1 MIGSA
6 RSLVKF
12 TARTNVPY
20 SDLRGRLDRAMAPIC
35 VHRATRIP
43 PDIASR
49 HIGSR
54 DEWQED
60 LRPARHSRQ
69 RPVPHFPAIHL
80 ARQSPFYGLPGH
92 IVSRDVCRKLA
103 DLLHTALRARPGLFV
118 KFTWNPDRH
127 STQVQ
132 GILLV
137 QVTSNCAHLHLFR

>member
-20 SDLRGRLDRAMAPIC
+20 SDLRARLARAMASIC
-35 VHRATRIP
+35 VHRATRTP

-60 LRPARHSRQ
+60 HRPATHSRQ

-103 DLLHTALRARPGLFV
+103 DLLHTAVSARSHTFLQFIWLG
-118 KFTWNPDRH
+118 DRH